1 MEHSS
6 RKERIKFSKE
16 DWNLI
21 FAHFGMLITSDRTES
36 ITTKAVTE
44 ILKNPALADLV
55 KVYGHDTLLAKIR
68 TEKKK
73 FLKEK
78 TG

>member
-1 MEHSS
+1 
-6 RKERIKFSKE
+6 
-16 DWNLI
+16 
-21 FAHFGMLITSDRTES
+21 MLITSDRTES

-78 TG
+78 TGWKTDQIKGIYR